1 MLHEIAETYETGQ
14 YVVGHLD
21 ISAIAVEE
29 NGAKKTNLLHCETP
43 IGGTKVDLI
52 SNVERVPY
60 EQKDDRCENI
70 V

>member
-1 MLHEIAETYETGQ
+1 MVHEIAETYETGQ

-29 NGAKKTNLLHCETP
+29 NGAEKTNLLHCETP

>member
-1 MLHEIAETYETGQ
+1 MVHEIAETYETGQ

-29 NGAKKTNLLHCETP
+29 NGAEKTNLLHCETP

-52 SNVERVPY
+52 SNIERVPY

>member
-29 NGAKKTNLLHCETP
+29 NGAEKTNLLHCETP

-52 SNVERVPY
+52 SNIERVPY